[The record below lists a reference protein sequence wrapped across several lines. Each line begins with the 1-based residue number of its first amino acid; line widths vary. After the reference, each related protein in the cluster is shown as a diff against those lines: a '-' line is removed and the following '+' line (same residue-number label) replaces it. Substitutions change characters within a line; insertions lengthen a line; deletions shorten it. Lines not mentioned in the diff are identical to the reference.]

1 MKNKQKNKKLKT
13 NEKIFLVLLFLAF
26 LLIIYTI
33 RLFSLQI
40 IDKNNYKEKGNN
52 VSLIGRTIKPDRG
65 KIYDRNDKPLALSQ
79 KVESLYMLNVVSKE
93 ESQKATNAI
102 NNQAYFDKLSQ
113 EEKDKILNTA
123 SLAVYT
129 DEEISKIAS
138 ILEIDESYIYDFIKN
153 NKEDY
158 LYESLN
164 KFQKEQL
171 QLLDLPYLLFL
182 KQDNRY
188 YPNHEVLSN
197 TLGFIDQDGKANYGL
212 EKYYDEILSGEE
224 GYREFFKAL
233 RGTEIPYT
241 KDKNINTKEAN
252 DLRTSIDIEFQKI
265 IHDQLTK
272 VMYKFKPM
280 YITAIVSN
288 PNNGEIL
295 AVESLPSFDANNPR
309 KLDSEIDSMFLKN
322 IKISESDYLL
332 SKWNNRAVSN
342 QYEPGSTFKTI
353 TAALALETHPEISNK
368 VYEDNGF
375 YQLAPGVV
383 IKSWRYWDPHGPQNL
398 REAFKNSSNP
408 VFVQVAKDIGKEN
421 FVKYSKAFRFGEKS
435 GIDLPNEV
443 EGNFPKNSNISDVD
457 FGTLSYGHYLNV
469 NPVQLVAA
477 LNSVVNGGKYYKPH
491 IGQAVL
497 DKEGKVLYEIGQEYK
512 NRTISEST
520 SKEINEY
527 MSYTATEFDLNNDG
541 YEFGAKTGTTVKYK
555 SDSIFDSNNQFSDN
569 IASLYVT
576 YPAKNPEISLLL
588 VIDEPLTNDTHTL
601 TIGMAKEI
609 MANIIDRKSNT
620 KKDSNKSDIVKIPD
634 LIGKTVVEAKEELD
648 KIGLESFIESDI
660 GDYHL
665 VSDQYPSKGNMIENS
680 STIELKSDGDIRVPN
695 LINMDIDDALKLLES
710 NNIEYEL
717 KDKNKYIKSQSVD
730 SGEILNKGSKLVITS
745 KEKK

>member
-26 LLIIYTI
+26 LLITYTI

-40 IDKNNYKEKGNN
+40 LDKNNYKEKGNN
-52 VSLIGRTIKPDRG
+52 VSLVGRAIKPDRG
-65 KIYDRNDKPLALSQ
+65 NIFDRNGKPLALSQ
-79 KVESLYMLNVVSKE
+79 KVESLYMLNVVSEE

-102 NNQAYFDKLSQ
+102 NNKAYLDKLSQ
-113 EEKDKILNTA
+113 EEKDKLLNTA
-123 SLAVYT
+123 SLAVYK

-138 ILEIDESYIYDFIKN
+138 ILEVDEAYIYDFIKN
-153 NKEDY
+153 NKEDFIY
-158 LYESLN
+158 KSLN

-171 QLLDLPYLLFL
+171 QLLDLPYLIYL
-182 KQDNRY
+182 KQDDRY

-197 TLGFIDQDGKANYGL
+197 TLGFIDQDGQANYGL
-212 EKYYDEILSGEE
+212 EKYYDEILSGKE

-241 KDKNINTKEAN
+241 KDKNVEAEESN
-252 DLRTSIDIEFQKI
+252 DLRTSIDIEYQKI
-265 IHDQLTK
+265 VHDQLTK

-280 YITAIVSN
+280 YITAILSN

-295 AVESLPSFDANNPR
+295 AIESLPSFDANNPR

-322 IKISESDYLL
+322 IKVSEGDYLL

-353 TAALALETHPEISNK
+353 TAALALETNSDIANK

-383 IKSWRYWDPHGPQNL
+383 IRSWRYWDPHGPQNL

-421 FVKYSKAFRFGEKS
+421 FVKYSKGFRFGEKS

-443 EGNFPKNSNISDVD
+443 EGNFPKNSDISDVD
-457 FGTLSYGHYLNV
+457 FGTLSYGHYV
-469 NPVQLVAA
+469 NTNPIQLISA
-477 LNSVVNGGKYYKPH
+477 LNSVVNGGKYYQPH

-497 DKEGKVLYEIGQEYK
+497 DKEGKVLYENKDEYK
-512 NRTISEST
+512 NRTISENT
-520 SKEINEY
+520 SKEMNEY
-527 MSYTATEFDLNNDG
+527 LKYTADSFGMNTDTKQ
-541 YEFGAKTGTTVKYK
+541 FGAKTGTTVKYQEE
-555 SDSIFDSNNQFSDN
+555 SIFDKSDQFYNN
-569 IASLYVT
+569 IGSLYVT
-576 YPAKNPEISLLL
+576 YPAENPEISLLL
-588 VIDEPLTNDTHTL
+588 IVDEPLTNDTHSL
-601 TIGMAKEI
+601 TIDMAKEI
-609 MANIIDRKSNT
+609 MDKIIAIKSNSS
-620 KKDSNKSDIVKIPD
+620 KDISKSDIVKIPD
-634 LIGKTVVEAKEELD
+634 LIGKTIAEAKEELD
-648 KIGLESFIESDI
+648 KIGLDLFIDSNF
-660 GDYHL
+660 GDYHI
-665 VSDQYPSKGNMIENS
+665 VTDQYPSKGNMIEKDS
-680 STIELKSDGDIRVPN
+680 IIELKSEGDIQVPN
-695 LINMDIDDALKLLES
+695 LINMDIDEALKLLED

-717 KDKNKYIKSQSVD
+717 KNKNKYIESQSVN
-730 SGEILNKGSKLVITS
+730 SGEILNKGSKLVITA